1 MKQKK
6 KSSFQK
12 LMGYAGKRKYLTYL
26 SLVLAAISAMIA
38 LIPFYEIWR
47 IIKEVLEVRP
57 DFSQAV
63 HIKTYGWYAVESALL
78 SMLFYIA
85 ALMCS
90 HLAAFRVQANM
101 RIVLMEHIMKL
112 PLGYVETEGT
122 EKSGKSFQ
130 IAVLQQKLIWHITFR
145 TRQFQLQHLLHCLQ

>member
-1 MKQKK
+1 MKQKG
-6 KSSFQK
+6 KSSFQR

-26 SLVLAAISAMIA
+26 SLALAVVSAVIA

-63 HIKTYGWYAVESALL
+63 HIKTYGWYAVGGALL

-85 ALMCS
+85 ALMCPIWRRS
-90 HLAAFRVQANM
+90 GCR
-101 RIVLMEHIMKL
+101 RICGL
-112 PLGYVETEGT
+112 P
-122 EKSGKSFQ
+122 
-130 IAVLQQKLIWHITFR
+130 
-145 TRQFQLQHLLHCLQ
+145 

>member
-1 MKQKK
+1 
-6 KSSFQK
+6 
-12 LMGYAGKRKYLTYL
+12 MGYAGKRKYLTYL
-26 SLVLAAISAMIA
+26 SLALAAVSAVIA

-63 HIKTYGWYAVESALL
+63 HIKTYGWYAVGGALL

-90 HLAAFRVQANM
+90 HLAAFRVESNLRKEAMKQ
-101 RIVLMEHIMKL
+101 IVRM
-112 PLGYVETEGT
+112 PLGFFDLNT
-122 EKSGKSFQ
+122 SGKIRKVIDDNAGITHSFLAHQ
-130 IAVLQQKLIWHITFR
+130 MPDLAGSVLVPLTALSLIHI
-145 TRQFQLQHLLHCLQ
+145 